1 MRCVQIPEHAGRRD
15 TRREILW
22 EAKRAENWSETWLQK
37 RKADHI
43 QLLPRPVIGTRPLIR
58 SSVAGGGVEDND
70 RIVTLARWNLFRALL
85 RIQHLGLGAGVN
97 FLTCPQEALR
107 RR

>member
-1 MRCVQIPEHAGRRD
+1 MCANPEHAGRRD

-43 QLLPRPVIGTRPLIR
+43 QLLPRPVNRDEDPLDSISR
-58 SSVAGGGVEDND
+58 RGRRDVEDK
-70 RIVTLARWNLFRALL
+70 
-85 RIQHLGLGAGVN
+85 
-97 FLTCPQEALR
+97 
-107 RR
+107 